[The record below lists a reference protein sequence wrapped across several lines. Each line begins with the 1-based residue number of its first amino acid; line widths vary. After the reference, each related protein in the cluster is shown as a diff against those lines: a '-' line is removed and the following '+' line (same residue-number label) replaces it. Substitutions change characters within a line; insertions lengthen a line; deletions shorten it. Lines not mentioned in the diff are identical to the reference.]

1 MELGCSTRGLLLHL
15 FKQARNCPASLQN
28 ALMFSLVHREQ
39 LIDGG
44 LVVEQVVRR
53 AAWKYEL
60 RGDIRNLAAANFLES
75 PFFQAM
81 R

>member
-1 MELGCSTRGLLLHL
+1 VLHL
-15 FKQARNCPASLQN
+15 RPSLAPAQAGEDLPRIAPKRSHVL
-28 ALMFSLVHREQ
+28 SLVHREQ

-60 RGDIRNLAAANFLES
+60 RRDLRNLAAANFLDFL
-75 PFFQAM
+75 FFQAM

>member
-1 MELGCSTRGLLLHL
+1 
-15 FKQARNCPASLQN
+15 
-28 ALMFSLVHREQ
+28 MFSLVHREQ

-44 LVVEQVVRR
+44 LEVEQVVRR

-60 RGDIRNLAAANFLES
+60 RCDLRNLAAANFLDFL
-75 PFFQAM
+75 FFQAM

>member
-1 MELGCSTRGLLLHL
+1 MHGDLVVEGSSDGDFLEKG
-15 FKQARNCPASLQN
+15 AASLQN

-53 AAWKYEL
+53 AAWKYEHAKCYVPQ
-60 RGDIRNLAAANFLES
+60 RRYT
-75 PFFQAM
+75 
-81 R
+81 

>member
-1 MELGCSTRGLLLHL
+1 
-15 FKQARNCPASLQN
+15 
-28 ALMFSLVHREQ
+28 MFSLVHREQ

-60 RGDIRNLAAANFLES
+60 RRDLRNLAAANFLDFL
-75 PFFQAM
+75 FFQAM